1 VRAVLTDTARG
12 VARCGLAVLVLV
24 IAVAVCVCV
33 CCGYEYVQ
41 KVDGVIG

>member
-24 IAVAVCVCV
+24 IAVAVCVCAAV
-33 CCGYEYVQ
+33 TNMCRRLMV
-41 KVDGVIG
+41 